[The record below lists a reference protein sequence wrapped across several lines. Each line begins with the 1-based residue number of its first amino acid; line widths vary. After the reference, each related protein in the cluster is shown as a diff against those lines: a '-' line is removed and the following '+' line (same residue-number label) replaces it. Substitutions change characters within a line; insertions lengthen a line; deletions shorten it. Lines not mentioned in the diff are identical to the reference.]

1 MPHRDGLFQD
11 RTVLVTGAGS
21 GIGRAAA
28 VAFGAEG
35 ARVVASDIDPQ
46 AADGTAELIEAAG
59 GTADSFAADVC
70 AEPEVEALIGF
81 AVSRF
86 GGLDAALNNAGIPG
100 TVGPLDELD
109 SAGWERVQDT
119 NLRGVWL
126 CLKYEVGHM
135 KTHGGGAI
143 VNVSSVAGIV
153 GNPGSAAYTAAKH
166 GVIGLT
172 RAAAGEYG
180 AAGIRINAV
189 SPGLTRTP
197 LIEGLKRDNPA
208 LAASFGRNIP
218 LGRAAEPSEI
228 AEAAVWLASGKAS
241 FVHGHTLVVDG
252 GFSVL

>member
-1 MPHRDGLFQD
+1 MTDRMGFFQD
-11 RTVLVTGAGS
+11 KTVLVTGAGS

-28 VAFGAEG
+28 LAFAAEG
-35 ARVVASDIDPQ
+35 AKVVASDIDPQ
-46 AADGTAELIEAAG
+46 AAAGTVELVEAGG
-59 GTADSFAADVC
+59 GTAAAFAADV
-70 AEPEVEALIGF
+70 AVEAEVAALVGF
-81 AVSRF
+81 AVSRY
-86 GGLDAALNNAGIPG
+86 GGLHAALNNAGIPG
-100 TVGPLDELD
+100 RVGPLDELD

-126 CLKYEVGHM
+126 CLKHEVGHM
-135 KTHGGGAI
+135 KIHGGGAI

-197 LIEGLKRDNPA
+197 LIEGLERGNPA
-208 LAASFGRNIP
+208 LAASFGKNIP
-218 LGRAAEPSEI
+218 LGRAAEPAEI
-228 AEAAVWLASGKAS
+228 AEAALWLASGKAS

-252 GFSVL
+252 GFSIL

>member
-35 ARVVASDIDPQ
+35 ARVVASDVDPQ
-46 AADGTAELIEAAG
+46 AAAGTAELIDAAG
-59 GTADSFAADVC
+59 GTADSFAADVS
-70 AEPEVEALIGF
+70 AESDVEALIGF
-81 AVSRF
+81 AVARF
-86 GGLDAALNNAGIPG
+86 GGLDAALNNAGVPG
-100 TVGPLDELD
+100 AVGPLDELD
-109 SAGWERVQDT
+109 SVGWERVQNT

-135 KTHGGGAI
+135 KNHGGGAI

-166 GVIGLT
+166 GVVGLT

-208 LAASFGRNIP
+208 LAASLGRNIP

-228 AEAAVWLASGKAS
+228 AEAALWLASAKAS